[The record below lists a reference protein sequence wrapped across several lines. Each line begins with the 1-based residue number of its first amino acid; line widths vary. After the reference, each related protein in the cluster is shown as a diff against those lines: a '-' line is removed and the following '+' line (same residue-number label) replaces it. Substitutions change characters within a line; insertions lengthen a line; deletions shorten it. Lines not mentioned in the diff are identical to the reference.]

1 MSRYRV
7 AGRRVVWRNPS
18 SSIAAQQDNLSGDL
32 QITLQEVIDM
42 ISGSIQEETIGDDI
56 VHEETIGDDIVH
68 EKTIGDDIVYEE
80 MIGDDIVHEETR
92 GDDWFDW
99 LV

>member
-1 MSRYRV
+1 MT
-7 AGRRVVWRNPS
+7 
-18 SSIAAQQDNLSGDL
+18 QQENLSGDL

-42 ISGSIQEETIGDDI
+42 ISGSTQEETIGDDI
-56 VHEETIGDDIVH
+56 VQ
-68 EKTIGDDIVYEE
+68 EE
-80 MIGDDIVHEETR
+80 MK

>member
-1 MSRYRV
+1 M
-7 AGRRVVWRNPS
+7 WRNPS
-18 SSIAAQQDNLSGDL
+18 SSTATQQDNLSGDL

-42 ISGSIQEETIGDDI
+42 ISGSTNEEIIRDNID
-56 VHEETIGDDIVH
+56 HEETIGDNIDHEETIGDNIVH
-68 EKTIGDDIVYEE
+68 EKI
-80 MIGDDIVHEETR
+80 R